1 MLGTAFE
8 LYDMLLEINND
19 LCNKFRHQEKNKM
32 KTKPKTLSLKS

>member
-19 LCNKFRHQEKNKM
+19 LCNKFRHHEKNKM